1 MKMQDKGKIC
11 VWYATTYLRGGKKS
25 VSIHKHTH
33 MATVIIFS
41 GRITTTFLMVILRE
55 GKNKMEGTELEVR
68 LL

>member
-1 MKMQDKGKIC
+1 M
-11 VWYATTYLRGGKKS
+11 
-25 VSIHKHTH
+25 SIHKHTH